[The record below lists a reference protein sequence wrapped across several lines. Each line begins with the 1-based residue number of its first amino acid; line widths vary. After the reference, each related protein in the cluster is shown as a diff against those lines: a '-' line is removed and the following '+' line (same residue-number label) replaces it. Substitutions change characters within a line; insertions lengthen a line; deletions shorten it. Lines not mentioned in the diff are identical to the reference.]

1 MPGFSVDGRWHAA
14 RDDYESFFE
23 VTIPQCAVVLLE
35 MKMTWKARNNTKM
48 IPPSQTN
55 TIAVSIRRLSV
66 DDAEAA
72 AELSS
77 QLGYPSSPGDLR
89 KRIEELSHTTDR
101 VAFTAVVDGQMVGW
115 IDAAMERHLQYAA
128 SAVIGGLVVR
138 EDMRGQGVGRRLCV
152 EVEEWARSKSVALV
166 RVRSQIKR
174 EDAHRFYLRDG
185 YRKVKTSLV
194 FEKSVL

>member
-1 MPGFSVDGRWHAA
+1 MG
-14 RDDYESFFE
+14 
-23 VTIPQCAVVLLE
+23 T
-35 MKMTWKARNNTKM
+35 
-48 IPPSQTN
+48 PSQRN
-55 TIAVSIRRLSV
+55 SIPLSIRRLTV

-72 AELSS
+72 AELSG
-77 QLGYPSSPGDLR
+77 QLGYSCALEDLR
-89 KRIEELSHTTDR
+89 ERIEELSHAADR
-101 VAFTAVVDGQMVGW
+101 VAFAAVVEGQVVGW

-138 EDMRGQGVGRRLCV
+138 ENMRGLGVGRRLCL
-152 EVEEWARSKSVALV
+152 EVEEWARSRSVPLV

-194 FEKSVL
+194 FEKLL

>member
-1 MPGFSVDGRWHAA
+1 MS
-14 RDDYESFFE
+14 
-23 VTIPQCAVVLLE
+23 I
-35 MKMTWKARNNTKM
+35 
-48 IPPSQTN
+48 PSQTN
-55 TIAVSIRRLSV
+55 SIAVSIRRLSV

-101 VAFTAVVDGQMVGW
+101 VAFAAVVEGQDGQGGQIVGW
-115 IDAAMERHLQYAA
+115 IDAAMERHLQSPA

-138 EDMRGQGVGRRLCV
+138 EAMRGQGVGRRLCI
-152 EVEEWARSKSVALV
+152 EVEEWARSQSVPLV

-185 YRKVKTSLV
+185 YRKVKTSFV
-194 FEKSVL
+194 FEKPVL

>member
-1 MPGFSVDGRWHAA
+1 MSTR
-14 RDDYESFFE
+14 S
-23 VTIPQCAVVLLE
+23 Q
-35 MKMTWKARNNTKM
+35 RN
-48 IPPSQTN
+48 SS
-55 TIAVSIRRLSV
+55 AVSIRRLTV

-101 VAFTAVVDGQMVGW
+101 VAFAAVVDGQDGRMVGW
-115 IDAAMERHLQYAA
+115 IDAAMERHLQSPA

-138 EDMRGQGVGRRLCV
+138 EDMRGQGVGRRLCI
-152 EVEEWARSKSVALV
+152 EVEEWARSQSVPLV

-194 FEKSVL
+194 FEKLL

>member
-1 MPGFSVDGRWHAA
+1 MS
-14 RDDYESFFE
+14 
-23 VTIPQCAVVLLE
+23 T
-35 MKMTWKARNNTKM
+35 
-48 IPPSQTN
+48 PSQTN
-55 TIAVSIRRLSV
+55 SLAVSIRRLTV

-101 VAFTAVVDGQMVGW
+101 VAFAAVVDGQDGQMVGW
-115 IDAAMERHLQYAA
+115 IDAAMERHLQSPA

-138 EDMRGQGVGRRLCV
+138 EDKRGQGVGRRLCI
-152 EVEEWARSKSVALV
+152 EVEEWSRSQSVPLV

>member
-1 MPGFSVDGRWHAA
+1 MRT
-14 RDDYESFFE
+14 R
-23 VTIPQCAVVLLE
+23 
-35 MKMTWKARNNTKM
+35 
-48 IPPSQTN
+48 SQTN
-55 TIAVSIRRLSV
+55 SIAVSIRRLSG

-77 QLGYPSSPGDLR
+77 QLGYPSSADDLR
-89 KRIEELSHTTDR
+89 ERIEELSRTTDR
-101 VAFTAVVDGQMVGW
+101 VAFAAVVDGKMVGW
-115 IDAAMERHLQYAA
+115 IDVAMERHLQYAA

-138 EDMRGQGVGRRLCV
+138 EDMRGQGVGRRLCL
-152 EVEEWARSKSVALV
+152 EVEQWARSQSVPLV

-194 FEKSVL
+194 FEKPLR